1 MGEYIININV
11 IYAVFICYLILFVFF
26 SCMSL
31 QSFTITTMYIFGL
44 LEEAGDTREIPRRL
58 KKNRPNAHVKVP
70 DWIQIDSALLLWGAS
85 ANRCST

>member
-1 MGEYIININV
+1 
-11 IYAVFICYLILFVFF
+11 
-26 SCMSL
+26 
-31 QSFTITTMYIFGL
+31 MYIFGL

-70 DWIQIDSALLLWGAS
+70 DWIEIDSALLLWGAS